1 MNTLYRSLEQ
11 LHELHIGGNLLE
23 HLPAGVFTG
32 MERLEKLFILSNNL
46 REIDSEAFTGIP
58 QLLWLALNNNLL
70 TSLPHDVFEPV
81 PKLQRM
87 SVHFHFQ
94 LRRFLNLEKLFVNSL
109 GTGNWIAITSCFSPR
124 ALSNR

>member
-1 MNTLYRSLEQ
+1 LKWLTKGETDFYFFEFKSLGQ

-23 HLPAGVFTG
+23 NLSSGVFTG

-46 REIDSEAFTGIP
+46 RDIDSEAFIGLP

-70 TSLPHDVFEPV
+70 TTLPHDVFEPV

-87 SVHFHFQ
+87 SVIQPQNIKKDEIYYYFFLSFFH
-94 LRRFLNLEKLFVNSL
+94 
-109 GTGNWIAITSCFSPR
+109 
-124 ALSNR
+124 

>member
-1 MNTLYRSLEQ
+1 MYKKYCTQHLICLFFFFFRSKSLGQ

-23 HLPAGVFTG
+23 NLPSGVFTG

-46 REIDSEAFTGIP
+46 REIDSEAFIGIP

-70 TSLPHDVFEPV
+70 TTLPHDVFEPV

-87 SVHFHFQ
+87 SV
-94 LRRFLNLEKLFVNSL
+94 L
-109 GTGNWIAITSCFSPR
+109 
-124 ALSNR
+124 